1 MEERSMS
8 GQSGSGVPTKI
19 VVGTDGSA
27 TAERAVHKATALAKA
42 VGAELI
48 IISAYNNRA
57 PAATPAGAGI
67 SIDSSWVAAAQ
78 TAAETVARDAAEQAK
93 SDGVTSVSYNAVAGE
108 PSEALVQATQDQGAD
123 LLVVGSK
130 GMQSTAR
137 FLLGPIAN
145 KVSRKVDCDLLIV
158 ETSE

>member
-1 MEERSMS
+1 MS
-8 GQSGSGVPTKI
+8 GQSDSGVPTKI
-19 VVGTDGSA
+19 VVGTDGSV
-27 TAERAVHKATALAKA
+27 TAERAVNKATALAKA

-48 IISAYNNRA
+48 IVAAFNNRGPTGVA
-57 PAATPAGAGI
+57 SVGI
-67 SIDSSWVAAAQ
+67 SIDAGWVAAAQ
-78 TAAETVARDAAEQAK
+78 GAAESVAKEAAEKASAQ
-93 SDGVTSVSYNAVAGE
+93 GVTTVSHQVVAGE
-108 PSEALVQATQDQGAD
+108 PSEVLIRVTEEQHAD

-130 GMQSTAR
+130 GMQATAR

>member
-1 MEERSMS
+1 MS
-8 GQSGSGVPTKI
+8 GKSGSGVPTRI
-19 VVGTDGSA
+19 VVGTDGSE
-27 TAERAVHKATALAKA
+27 TAERAVNKAAALAKA

-48 IISAYNNRA
+48 IISAFNNRA
-57 PAATPAGAGI
+57 PAGVAAAGI
-67 SIDSSWVAAAQ
+67 SIDSGWVAAAQ
-78 TAAETVARDAAEQAK
+78 DSAESVAREAAERAK
-93 SDGVTSVSYNAVAGE
+93 SDGVASVSYQAVAGE
-108 PSEALVQATQDQGAD
+108 PSEALIHVTQEQEAD

>member
-1 MEERSMS
+1 MS
-8 GQSGSGVPTKI
+8 GQSGSGVPTRI

-27 TAERAVHKATALAKA
+27 TAERAVGKAVALAKA
-42 VGAELI
+42 VGAQLI
-48 IISAYNNRA
+48 IISAFNNRA
-57 PAATPAGAGI
+57 PAGVAAAGI
-67 SIDSSWVAAAQ
+67 SIDSGWVTAAQ
-78 TAAETVARDAAEQAK
+78 EAAETVAKEAAERAK
-93 SDGVTSVSYNAVAGE
+93 ADGVADVSYQAVAGD
-108 PSEALVQATQDQGAD
+108 PSEALIHVTQEQSAD

>member
-1 MEERSMS
+1 MS
-8 GQSGSGVPTKI
+8 GQSDSGVPTRI
-19 VVGTDGSA
+19 VVGTDGSV
-27 TAERAVHKATALAKA
+27 TAERAVYKATALAKA

-48 IISAYNNRA
+48 IVSAFNDRGPTGVA
-57 PAATPAGAGI
+57 RAGI
-67 SIDSSWVAAAQ
+67 SIDAGWVAAAHS
-78 TAAETVARDAAEQAK
+78 AAESVASQAAENASAQ
-93 SDGVTSVSYNAVAGE
+93 GVTAVSHQAVAGE
-108 PSEALVQATQDQGAD
+108 PSEVLIRVTEEQQAD

>member
-1 MEERSMS
+1 MS
-8 GQSGSGVPTKI
+8 GQSESGVPTKI
-19 VVGTDGSA
+19 VVGTDGSV
-27 TAERAVHKATALAKA
+27 TAERAVHKAAALAKA
-42 VGAELI
+42 VGAELVI
-48 IISAYNNRA
+48 VSAFNNKA
-57 PAATPAGAGI
+57 PAGVASSGFTVDAG
-67 SIDSSWVAAAQ
+67 WVAAAQ
-78 TAAETVARDAAEQAK
+78 GAAESVASEAADKARAQ
-93 SDGVTSVSYNAVAGE
+93 GVSSVSHQAVAGE
-108 PSEALVQATQDQGAD
+108 PSEALIRVTEEQHAD

>member
-1 MEERSMS
+1 MS

-19 VVGTDGSA
+19 VVGTDGSV
-27 TAERAVHKATALAKA
+27 TAERAVHKAAALAKA
-42 VGAELI
+42 VGADLI
-48 IISAYNNRA
+48 IISAFNNRA
-57 PAATPAGAGI
+57 PAGVAAAGI

-78 TAAETVARDAAEQAK
+78 GSAETVAKEAAEKATAM
-93 SDGVTSVSYNAVAGE
+93 GVTSVSYQAVAGE
-108 PSEALVQATQDQGAD
+108 PSEALIHVTQEQNAD

>member
-1 MEERSMS
+1 MS
-8 GQSGSGVPTKI
+8 GASTSGVPTRI
-19 VVGTDGSA
+19 VVGTDGSP
-27 TAERAVHKATALAKA
+27 TAQRAVGKATALAAA

-48 IISAYNNRA
+48 IVSAYNNRA
-57 PAATPAGAGI
+57 PSGVAAAGI
-67 SIDSSWVAAAQ
+67 SLDSGWVAAAS
-78 TAAETVARDAAEQAK
+78 TAAENVAREAGERAEA
-93 SDGVTSVSYNAVAGE
+93 DGVATVSVHALPGE
-108 PSEALVQATQDQGAD
+108 PSEVLLQVTSEHGAD

-145 KVSRKVDCDLLIV
+145 KVSRRVDCDLLIV

>member
-1 MEERSMS
+1 MS
-8 GQSGSGVPTKI
+8 GQSGSGVPTRI

-27 TAERAVHKATALAKA
+27 TAERAVKKATALAKA

-48 IISAYNNRA
+48 IISAFNNRA
-57 PAATPAGAGI
+57 PAGVAAAGI
-67 SIDSSWVAAAQ
+67 SIDSGWVAAAQ
-78 TAAETVARDAAEQAK
+78 GAAETTAKEAAERAK
-93 SDGVTSVSYNAVAGE
+93 SDGVDKVSYQAVAGD
-108 PSEALVQATQDQGAD
+108 PSEALIHVTTEQEAD

>member
-1 MEERSMS
+1 M
-8 GQSGSGVPTKI
+8 GVQSGSGIPTKI

-27 TAERAVHKATALAKA
+27 TAERAVAKATALAKA
-42 VGAELI
+42 VGAELVI
-48 IISAYNNRA
+48 VTAYNNRA
-57 PAATPAGAGI
+57 PAG
-67 SIDSSWVAAAQ
+67 VAAAHSG
-78 TAAETVARDAAEQAK
+78 AENVAKEASEKASAEGVGTV
-93 SDGVTSVSYNAVAGE
+93 SHHAVAGD
-108 PSEALVQATQDQGAD
+108 PSEVLLQVTTEQGAD

-145 KVSRKVDCDLLIV
+145 KVSRKVPCDLLIV